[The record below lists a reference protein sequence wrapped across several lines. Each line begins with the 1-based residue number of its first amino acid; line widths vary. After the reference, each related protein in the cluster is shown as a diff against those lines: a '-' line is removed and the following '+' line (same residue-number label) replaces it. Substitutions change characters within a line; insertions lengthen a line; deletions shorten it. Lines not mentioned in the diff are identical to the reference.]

1 MNQFLLFFYYIE
13 MPSLKPRKSS
23 NRSKKLNHKQR
34 AQSLT
39 KKKLN
44 PMLENLKHKQRAQ
57 SLTKKKLNPMLE
69 NLKHKQR
76 AQSLTKKNLKT
87 MLENIFSNNQI
98 QKLLGEINES
108 KNEIMKLKKEIK
120 DIKSNKL
127 TKYSNDPKPA
137 SIFGISSNTFGSF
150 NKILKLD
157 EDEEIIQIREQI
169 KKEKDSIRKK
179 REMVGIIIDEK
190 LNYVKPTS
198 RKEIKRVPV
207 QYPANHTTVNIKVAD
222 LPQFRKTVAF

>member
-1 MNQFLLFFYYIE
+1 MVCCLGCFRL
-13 MPSLKPRKSS
+13 MTSRRWPRC
-23 NRSKKLNHKQR
+23 
-34 AQSLT
+34 
-39 KKKLN
+39 
-44 PMLENLKHKQRAQ
+44 
-57 SLTKKKLNPMLE
+57 
-69 NLKHKQR
+69 
-76 AQSLTKKNLKT
+76 
-87 MLENIFSNNQI
+87 
-98 QKLLGEINES
+98 
-108 KNEIMKLKKEIK
+108 K

-169 KKEKDSIRKK
+169 EKNKDSIRKK

-198 RKEIKRVPV
+198 RTEIERVPV
-207 QYPANHTTVNIKVAD
+207 QYPINHTAVIIKN
-222 LPQFRKTVAF
+222 LPRNLETVAF